1 MDFSKKKRRKN
12 MRLLNSKS
20 AALYI
25 DYTRNHHHSLEG
37 QIRNKNESISM
48 NRYDEYS
55 GETQLKRE
63 KGIFKFRRRSYFLIY
78 SKRGVIP

>member
-1 MDFSKKKRRKN
+1 
-12 MRLLNSKS
+12 MRLLLNSKS

-48 NRYDEYS
+48 NRYYEYNS
-55 GETQLKRE
+55 GETQLERE
-63 KGIFKFRRRSYFLIY
+63 KGIFKFRTEE
-78 SKRGVIP
+78 VIF

>member
-1 MDFSKKKRRKN
+1 

-37 QIRNKNESISM
+37 QIRNKNESIL
-48 NRYDEYS
+48 NRYYEYS
-55 GETQLKRE
+55 GETQLERE
-63 KGIFKFRRRSYFLIY
+63 EEFSNIYFLIY
-78 SKRGVIP
+78 SK